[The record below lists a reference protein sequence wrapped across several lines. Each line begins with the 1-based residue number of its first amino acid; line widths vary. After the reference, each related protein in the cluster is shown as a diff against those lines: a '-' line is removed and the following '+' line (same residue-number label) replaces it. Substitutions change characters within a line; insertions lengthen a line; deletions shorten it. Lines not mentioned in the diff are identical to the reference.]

1 MNVARPSQHRSKMD
15 FVMTIARR
23 SPQEALRPQMA
34 PTAGSV
40 KTDGAVFL
48 WMDLLFPNAM
58 HGGLSPSWT
67 CETFHTTFRVDSIL
81 HVDFFFLICHLP
93 FNTFPVNTPLP
104 LLIHASHPSQS
115 WHNTNTLSCDL
126 SHPVCHAIHSSL
138 SLLFTRSLCFS
149 LPVSLSFASVFRTL
163 LQLVCPYKAVVN
175 QWGFTTRTQ
184 TCVHTHTLSCKHG
197 IMRTN
202 THPTECEHSLGYFNR
217 STC

>member
-1 MNVARPSQHRSKMD
+1 MNVARPWQPRSETD

-40 KTDGAVFL
+40 KTDWAVFL
-48 WMDLLFPNAM
+48 WMDLLFPIAM

-67 CETFHTTFRVDSIL
+67 CETFHTTFWVDSIL
-81 HVDFFFLICHLP
+81 HVDFFFFLICHLP

-126 SHPVCHAIHSSL
+126 SHPVCPTIHSSFSLSHSFTLFVPPCFSELSFCFQNSAPISL
-138 SLLFTRSLCFS
+138 SLQGSS
-149 LPVSLSFASVFRTL
+149 EPVRTHN
-163 LQLVCPYKAVVN
+163 KDVN
-175 QWGFTTRTQ
+175 MR
-184 TCVHTHTLSCKHG
+184 VHTH
-197 IMRTN
+197 
-202 THPTECEHSLGYFNR
+202 SLVNMALWGPIHIQQSVNIP
-217 STC
+217 